1 MPKKPKDDLKAKQ
14 KRQKIIAAVGGV
26 ILVAL
31 LAVEV
36 PKTMSKLHQKPPP
49 LPGQVLP
56 PNGNPAGT
64 TTPSLAAPT
73 LGSGSASGTSEST
86 GSRTNVA
93 AGNGPAAALAVYE
106 VAPQAQDGQLPD
118 FGRFVSK
125 DPFAQQGAGGGTA
138 TGASPGTTGGATTT
152 TTTPAPTPTT
162 TPKPKPTPVPT
173 TPKTPSLPA
182 SSAKISVNGATA
194 ETVSVGNDFPTANPL
209 FHLVSATTTSAK
221 VAIARGSYADGR
233 SAVTLKVGKPVTLQ
247 NTADGTRYTLVLEPP
262 V

>member
-1 MPKKPKDDLKAKQ
+1 MAKKTKDDLKAKQ

-31 LAVEV
+31 LGVQV
-36 PKTMSKLHQKPPP
+36 PKTMKKLHQKPPP

-56 PNGNPAGT
+56 ANGNPAGT

-73 LGSGSASGTSEST
+73 LGAASGGGTSGSAGT
-86 GSRTNVA
+86 RPNAA

-106 VAPQAQDGQLPD
+106 VAPQPQDGQLPD

-125 DPFAQQGAGGGTA
+125 DPFAQQGVGGGT
-138 TGASPGTTGGATTT
+138 TTSPGTTGGGTTST
-152 TTTPAPTPTT
+152 TPTPTPTPAPT
-162 TPKPKPTPVPT
+162 PKPTPVPT

-182 SSAKISVNGATA
+182 SSAKISVNRAAA
-194 ETVSVGNDFPTANPL
+194 ETVTVGTDFPAANPL

-221 VAIARGSYADGR
+221 VSIAGGSYADGR

-262 V
+262 A

>member
-1 MPKKPKDDLKAKQ
+1 MAKKTKDDLKAKQ

-31 LAVEV
+31 LGVQV
-36 PKTMSKLHQKPPP
+36 PKTMKKLHQKPPP

-73 LGSGSASGTSEST
+73 LGAGSGGATSGSVNTGTHA
-86 GSRTNVA
+86 A
-93 AGNGPAAALAVYE
+93 AGTGPAAALAVYE
-106 VAPQAQDGQLPD
+106 VAPQPQDGQLPD

-125 DPFAQQGAGGGTA
+125 DPFAQQGGGGGSA
-138 TGASPGTTGGATTT
+138 ASPGTTSGGTTGGGT
-152 TTTPAPTPTT
+152 TTTPT
-162 TPKPKPTPVPT
+162 PKPTPVPT

-182 SSAKISVNGATA
+182 SSAKISVNGAAA
-194 ETVSVGNDFPTANPL
+194 ETVAVGSDFPAANPL

-221 VAIARGSYADGR
+221 VAIAGGSYADGR

-262 V
+262 A